1 MILLMILKIEN
12 LHNDFNKTM
21 FAIYNFPLKK
31 LIVNAVFFL
40 PVHGR
45 SHVSFKKNN
54 VKLKLWRLVS
64 NRTNRYRGIKRL
76 VLQYAC

>member
-31 LIVNAVFFL
+31 LIVNAVFFYPCMAEVMCL
-40 PVHGR
+40 
-45 SHVSFKKNN
+45 
-54 VKLKLWRLVS
+54 LK
-64 NRTNRYRGIKRL
+64 RTT
-76 VLQYAC
+76 